1 MIQDLHPNL
10 TVYKSPLLQEKSIE
24 NQQNELFNAKQF
36 TMPEK
41 SFVDKNTFII
51 QEKYFEDLIE
61 L

>member
-10 TVYKSPLLQEKSIE
+10 TVYKSPLLQEKSKE
-24 NQQNELFNAKQF
+24 NQNELFNSKQF

-41 SFVDKNTFII
+41 SFVEKNTFII
-51 QEKYFEDLIE
+51 QEKYFNDLVE

>member
-1 MIQDLHPNL
+1 MIQDLNPNL
-10 TVYKSPLLQEKSIE
+10 TIYKSPLLQEKSE
-24 NQQNELFNAKQF
+24 NKQNELFNSKQF

-51 QEKYFEDLIE
+51 QEKYFEDLVE